1 MKSLFQMSKRALAV
15 CVAVL
20 MLIGLLPVGGLLA
33 SAATVEHMVNG
44 GVESG
49 NFSTGSW
56 ASAEIDAAITTEQT
70 HSGNYAVKMDFDN
83 GNKMLKSNVYGL
95 SDAATYTF
103 SFWYYVPAG
112 ETVQIQLMIW
122 DHTWQALPDIPQ
134 YSLPVTT
141 GSLAAHDTWLQYT
154 LDFTLNSGANALQF
168 MIYTAQAG
176 DVYYIDD
183 VSVSET
189 VADPEPEPEPTVLN
203 IDFDVET
210 DKVNS
215 VNYNSANI
223 RTYLEVQTAQTLPID
238 GWAGYSGNATLLIDG
253 VEVAA
258 KAAGLGSAN
267 KFQIYT
273 ADGTGDF
280 TGASEITIPAGT
292 TFTKDNATVRFPK
305 DFTIVKEGGAW
316 QKKSAEPEIAYTDID
331 FDVETD
337 TISSV
342 GYNDGAQ
349 RTYLVIQSAQTLPVA
364 DWGTYAG
371 NTTVLVDGVSVQAK
385 AAGMANANQFQLYFV
400 GDTTNYTTAASEI
413 TIPAGTTFTKDNAAI
428 RFTKDFTIV
437 KDGVW
442 KKKAPEAVIPDHTTT
457 VGANLPDG
465 KTNLVNFGSFDAAS
479 GFSISG
485 NGAVA
490 DGKLRM
496 ELSGSD
502 DMASFQVP
510 VTAGKTYRMSVYM
523 WVMDSSNIRID
534 GEASG
539 HKTAYQNMI
548 YSDANAIA
556 GTSLKADTEGWVE
569 MIYEFTADNT
579 ATANIY
585 FVRNYWGGNAT
596 VYLDD
601 LCIYDINEQ
610 PPVVL
615 TPSDHGGDTELPENA
630 VSAGVQNGDFN
641 ATTGQNF
648 VGNSSIENGM
658 AKIEVSGTDDY
669 IQFNGAT
676 VKAGVEYTLAFYVWI
691 TEASADMDF
700 DLYMTGAG
708 APSAWLDF
716 TLGNAAVTSNPTD
729 GIKAATDG
737 WQRVT
742 VTWTAPADGEAIF
755 GLKNYGGSATGVVY
769 IDDVSVTYE
778 KVVETPSDHGGD
790 TELPEN
796 AVSAGVQ
803 NGDFNA
809 TTGQNFVGN
818 SSIENGM
825 AKIEVSGTDDYIQ
838 FNGATVKAGVEYTL
852 AFYVWITEAS
862 ADMDFDVYM
871 TGAGA
876 PSAWLDYT
884 LGNAKVTSNPTD
896 GFKAATEG
904 WQRVTV
910 TWTAPA
916 DGEAI
921 FGLKNYSVS
930 ATGVVYIDDVSVTYE
945 DTVEYIEI
953 YANMVDLFAA
963 QAQENQNRTVFGIEI
978 DGVNIPYDA
987 SWRNFGY
994 RNVLIDGVSANIP
1007 FGTTT
1012 STNTWGMDANENKML
1027 LYLPLAAYEA
1037 TTVTIPAGTKL
1048 THPVDTTLAYEFV
1061 EDIVITK
1068 SADCG
1073 WPEMLLRGA
1082 EVALGDACR
1091 SDIVIHVPSHYAEA
1105 GLQLQYTVNGVT
1117 DTAALTAVGNG
1128 LHTASIATSLKNIGD
1143 VYALQVV
1150 DADGK
1155 AVGLP
1160 VETYSVEEYAV
1171 MIAGSEDYTEEAQN
1185 AAMMLLNA
1193 GLKAQRYFGY
1203 NLDDEIAE
1211 WVTFPQETIEA
1222 IDEHILTNLPDMV
1235 IPDGVDNYV
1244 GSSLVL
1250 KDVTKIRMYFT
1261 TQVTGSVLAGNGFYY
1276 LEIGNIDALN
1286 LDTMYDVVV
1295 DGSTYKI
1302 SVNSLVKQVIAS
1314 ESTSEA
1320 FKELARAMFLYNE
1333 AAEMM

>member
-1 MKSLFQMSKRALAV
+1 MKNVFRMSKRALAV

-70 HSGNYAVKMDFDN
+70 HSSNYAVKMDFDN

-122 DHTWQALPDIPQ
+122 DHTWQPLPNVPQ

-141 GSLAAHDTWLQYT
+141 SSLAAYDTWLQYSM
-154 LDFTLNSGANALQF
+154 DFTLNSGANALQF

-258 KAAGLGSAN
+258 KAAGLGDAN

-292 TFTKDNATVRFPK
+292 TFTKDNATISFP
-305 DFTIVKEGGAW
+305 
-316 QKKSAEPEIAYTDID
+316 
-331 FDVETD
+331 
-337 TISSV
+337 
-342 GYNDGAQ
+342 
-349 RTYLVIQSAQTLPVA
+349 
-364 DWGTYAG
+364 
-371 NTTVLVDGVSVQAK
+371 
-385 AAGMANANQFQLYFV
+385 
-400 GDTTNYTTAASEI
+400 
-413 TIPAGTTFTKDNAAI
+413 
-428 RFTKDFTIV
+428 KDFTIV

-442 KKKAPEAVIPDHTTT
+442 KKKAPEVVVPDHTASI
-457 VGANLPDG
+457 GANLPDG
-465 KTNLVNFGSFDAAS
+465 KTNLVNFGSFDSAS

-485 NGAVA
+485 NGAVV

-496 ELSGSD
+496 ELSSSD

-610 PPVVL
+610 PPVVV
-615 TPSDHGGDTELPENA
+615 TPIDHGGDTELSENA

-676 VKAGVEYTLAFYVWI
+676 VKAGMEYTLAFYVWI

-700 DLYMTGAG
+700 DVYMTGAG
-708 APSAWLDF
+708 CPNGGWLDF

-790 TELPEN
+790 TELSEN
-796 AVSAGVQ
+796 AVNAGVQ

-809 TTGQNFVGN
+809 TTGQNWVGN

-838 FNGATVKAGVEYTL
+838 FNGVTVKKDVEYTL

-862 ADMDFDVYM
+862 ADMDFDLYM

-876 PSAWLDYT
+876 PSAWLDFT
-884 LGNAKVTSNPTD
+884 LGNAQVTSNPTD

-916 DGEAI
+916 DGDVA
-921 FGLKNYSVS
+921 FGLKNYGGS

-994 RNVLIDGVSANIP
+994 RDVLIDGVSANIP

-1091 SDIVIHVPSHYAEA
+1091 SDIVIHVPSYYAEA

-1171 MIAGSEDYTEEAQN
+1171 MIAGSDAYTEEAQT
-1185 AAMMLLNA
+1185 AAITLLNA

-1222 IDEHILTNLPDMV
+1222 IDEYILTNLPDMV
-1235 IPDGVDNYV
+1235 IPDGADNYI

-1261 TQVTGSVLAGNGFYY
+1261 TQVAGSVLSGNGFYY

-1286 LDTMYDVVV
+1286 LDTMYEVVV
-1295 DGSTYKI
+1295 DGATYEI

-1320 FKELARAMFLYNE
+1320 FKELARAMFLYNQ

>member
-1 MKSLFQMSKRALAV
+1 MKSLFRMSKRALAV

-33 SAATVEHMVNG
+33 SAATVEKMVG
-44 GVESG
+44 GDFETG
-49 NFSTGSW
+49 AITGSW
-56 ASAEIDAAITTEQT
+56 QSQTNVPVVSDYAHGGSYAAKVD
-70 HSGNYAVKMDFDN
+70 YN
-83 GNKMLKSNVYGL
+83 GNPNNMLQGYVQNLTAGVP
-95 SDAATYTF
+95 YTF

-112 ETVQIQLMIW
+112 GTVQIQLMM
-122 DHTWQALPDIPQ
+122 QGVASYAALPGESNA
-134 YSLPVTT
+134 YSVPVSN
-141 GSLAAHDTWLQYT
+141 GSLAAHDTWLQFT
-154 LDFTLNSGANALQF
+154 KTFTLAEGDSGLLFQL
-168 MIYTAQAG
+168 YSRQAG

-183 VSVSET
+183 VSVTYEE
-189 VADPEPEPEPTVLN
+189 AEPEEIN
-203 IDFDVET
+203 IDIDFDVET

-292 TFTKDNATVRFPK
+292 TFTKDNVTVRFPK
-305 DFTIVKEGGAW
+305 DFTIVKEGGTW
-316 QKKSAEPEIAYTDID
+316 QKKSAEPEFTYTDID

-437 KDGVW
+437 NDGVW

-496 ELSGSD
+496 ELSGAD

-556 GTSLKADTEGWVE
+556 GTSLQADTDGWVE

-615 TPSDHGGDTELPENA
+615 TPTDHGGDNELPENA

-641 ATTGQNF
+641 ATTGQNWM
-648 VGNSSIENGM
+648 GNSSIENGM
-658 AKIEVSGTDDY
+658 AKIEVSGADDY
-669 IQFNGAT
+669 IQFNGVT
-676 VKAGVEYTLAFYVWI
+676 VKEGVEYTLAFYVWI

-700 DLYMTGAG
+700 DL
-708 APSAWLDF
+708 
-716 TLGNAAVTSNPTD
+716 
-729 GIKAATDG
+729 
-737 WQRVT
+737 
-742 VTWTAPADGEAIF
+742 
-755 GLKNYGGSATGVVY
+755 
-769 IDDVSVTYE
+769 
-778 KVVETPSDHGGD
+778 
-790 TELPEN
+790 
-796 AVSAGVQ
+796 
-803 NGDFNA
+803 
-809 TTGQNFVGN
+809 
-818 SSIENGM
+818 
-825 AKIEVSGTDDYIQ
+825 
-838 FNGATVKAGVEYTL
+838 
-852 AFYVWITEAS
+852 
-862 ADMDFDVYM
+862 YM

-921 FGLKNYSVS
+921 FGLKNYSGS

-1211 WVTFPQETIEA
+1211 WVTFPQETIDA

-1235 IPDGVDNYV
+1235 VPDGVDNYV

-1295 DGSTYKI
+1295 DGSTYQI

-1320 FKELARAMFLYNE
+1320 FKELARAMFLYNQ

>member
-1 MKSLFQMSKRALAV
+1 MKNLFRMSKRALAV

-83 GNKMLKSNVYGL
+83 GNKTLKSNVYGL

-122 DHTWQALPDIPQ
+122 DHTWQPLPDVPQ

-141 GSLAAHDTWLQYT
+141 SSLAAYDTWLQYSV
-154 LDFTLNSGANALQF
+154 DFTLNSGGNALQF

-292 TFTKDNATVRFPK
+292 TFTKDSTTVYFPK
-305 DFTIVKEGGAW
+305 DFTIVKVGGTW

-465 KTNLVNFGSFDAAS
+465 KTNLVTFGSFDAAS
-479 GFSISG
+479 GVSISG

-556 GTSLKADTEGWVE
+556 GTSLQADTEGWVE

-610 PPVVL
+610 PPVVV
-615 TPSDHGGDTELPENA
+615 TPTDHGGDNELSENA

-641 ATTGQNF
+641 ATTGQNWM
-648 VGNSSIENGM
+648 GNSSIENGM

-669 IQFNGAT
+669 IQFNGVT

-708 APSAWLDF
+708 APSAWLDY

-729 GIKAATDG
+729 GFKAATDG

-755 GLKNYGGSATGVVY
+755 GLKNYSGSATGVVY
-769 IDDVSVTYE
+769 IDDVSVT
-778 KVVETPSDHGGD
+778 
-790 TELPEN
+790 
-796 AVSAGVQ
+796 
-803 NGDFNA
+803 
-809 TTGQNFVGN
+809 
-818 SSIENGM
+818 
-825 AKIEVSGTDDYIQ
+825 
-838 FNGATVKAGVEYTL
+838 
-852 AFYVWITEAS
+852 
-862 ADMDFDVYM
+862 
-871 TGAGA
+871 
-876 PSAWLDYT
+876 
-884 LGNAKVTSNPTD
+884 
-896 GFKAATEG
+896 
-904 WQRVTV
+904 
-910 TWTAPA
+910 
-916 DGEAI
+916 
-921 FGLKNYSVS
+921 
-930 ATGVVYIDDVSVTYE
+930 
-945 DTVEYIEI
+945 
-953 YANMVDLFAA
+953 
-963 QAQENQNRTVFGIEI
+963 
-978 DGVNIPYDA
+978 
-987 SWRNFGY
+987 
-994 RNVLIDGVSANIP
+994 
-1007 FGTTT
+1007 
-1012 STNTWGMDANENKML
+1012 
-1027 LYLPLAAYEA
+1027 
-1037 TTVTIPAGTKL
+1037 
-1048 THPVDTTLAYEFV
+1048 
-1061 EDIVITK
+1061 
-1068 SADCG
+1068 
-1073 WPEMLLRGA
+1073 
-1082 EVALGDACR
+1082 
-1091 SDIVIHVPSHYAEA
+1091 
-1105 GLQLQYTVNGVT
+1105 
-1117 DTAALTAVGNG
+1117 
-1128 LHTASIATSLKNIGD
+1128 
-1143 VYALQVV
+1143 
-1150 DADGK
+1150 
-1155 AVGLP
+1155 
-1160 VETYSVEEYAV
+1160 
-1171 MIAGSEDYTEEAQN
+1171 
-1185 AAMMLLNA
+1185 
-1193 GLKAQRYFGY
+1193 
-1203 NLDDEIAE
+1203 
-1211 WVTFPQETIEA
+1211 
-1222 IDEHILTNLPDMV
+1222 
-1235 IPDGVDNYV
+1235 
-1244 GSSLVL
+1244 
-1250 KDVTKIRMYFT
+1250 
-1261 TQVTGSVLAGNGFYY
+1261 
-1276 LEIGNIDALN
+1276 
-1286 LDTMYDVVV
+1286 
-1295 DGSTYKI
+1295 
-1302 SVNSLVKQVIAS
+1302 
-1314 ESTSEA
+1314 
-1320 FKELARAMFLYNE
+1320 
-1333 AAEMM
+1333 

>member
-33 SAATVEHMVNG
+33 SAATVEKMIG
-44 GVESG
+44 GDFETG
-49 NFSTGSW
+49 AITGSW
-56 ASAEIDAAITTEQT
+56 QSQTNVPVVSDYAHGGSYAAKVD
-70 HSGNYAVKMDFDN
+70 YN
-83 GNKMLKSNVYGL
+83 GNPNNMLQGYVQNLTAGVP
-95 SDAATYTF
+95 YTF

-112 ETVQIQLMIW
+112 GTVQIQLMM
-122 DHTWQALPDIPQ
+122 QGVASYAALPGESNA
-134 YSLPVTT
+134 YSVPVSN
-141 GSLAAHDTWLQYT
+141 GSLAAHDTWLQFT
-154 LDFTLNSGANALQF
+154 KTFTLAEGDSGLLFQL
-168 MIYTAQAG
+168 YSRQAG
-176 DVYYIDD
+176 DIYYIDD
-183 VSVSET
+183 VSVSYEE
-189 VADPEPEPEPTVLN
+189 AEPEEIYVD

-305 DFTIVKEGGAW
+305 DFTIVKVGGAW
-316 QKKSAEPEIAYTDID
+316 QKKSAEPEITYTDID

-364 DWGTYAG
+364 DWGAYAG

-400 GDTTNYTTAASEI
+400 GDTTNYTTASEI
-413 TIPAGTTFTKDNAAI
+413 TVPAGTTFTKDNAAI

-437 KDGVW
+437 KKNGAWV
-442 KKKAPEAVIPDHTTT
+442 KYVPAPEVSDHTTS
-457 VGANLPDG
+457 AYPEIPEDMPNL
-465 KTNLVNFGSFDAAS
+465 AS
-479 GFSISG
+479 GGDFANGIPSDWIATTDLVTVENGMAKVTG
-485 NGAVA
+485 NSQLVTVITGDLVA
-490 DGKLRM
+490 DHTFVYSMYYWVSEANNNPQFLLQAYYADSTGEKGYAVKY
-496 ELSGSD
+496 S
-502 DMASFQVP
+502 P
-510 VTAGKTYRMSVYM
+510 VFTDVS
-523 WVMDSSNIRID
+523 
-534 GEASG
+534 
-539 HKTAYQNMI
+539 
-548 YSDANAIA
+548 
-556 GTSLKADTEGWVE
+556 EGWVRFT
-569 MIYEFTADNT
+569 YEYTLPEDASSAYRLSFQIQSLEKAS
-579 ATANIY
+579 ANGTGTMYVDDIS
-585 FVRNYWGGNAT
+585 
-596 VYLDD
+596 VYDRD
-601 LCIYDINEQ
+601 G
-610 PPVVL
+610 
-615 TPSDHGGDTELPENA
+615 TPIEIVTPTDHGGDTELSENA

-729 GIKAATDG
+729 G
-737 WQRVT
+737 
-742 VTWTAPADGEAIF
+742 
-755 GLKNYGGSATGVVY
+755 
-769 IDDVSVTYE
+769 
-778 KVVETPSDHGGD
+778 
-790 TELPEN
+790 
-796 AVSAGVQ
+796 
-803 NGDFNA
+803 
-809 TTGQNFVGN
+809 
-818 SSIENGM
+818 
-825 AKIEVSGTDDYIQ
+825 
-838 FNGATVKAGVEYTL
+838 
-852 AFYVWITEAS
+852 
-862 ADMDFDVYM
+862 
-871 TGAGA
+871 
-876 PSAWLDYT
+876 
-884 LGNAKVTSNPTD
+884 
-896 GFKAATEG
+896 FKAATEG

-921 FGLKNYSVS
+921 FGLKNYSGS

-963 QAQENQNRTVFGIEI
+963 QAQAGSNRTVFGIEI

-994 RNVLIDGVSANIP
+994 RDVLIDGVSANIP

-1235 IPDGVDNYV
+1235 IPDGADNYV

-1295 DGSTYKI
+1295 DGSTYQI

>member
-1 MKSLFQMSKRALAV
+1 MKNVFRMSKRALAV

-70 HSGNYAVKMDFDN
+70 HSSNYAVKMDFDN
-83 GNKMLKSNVYGL
+83 GNKTLKSNVYGL

-122 DHTWQALPDIPQ
+122 DHTWQPLPNVPQ
-134 YSLPVTT
+134 YSIPVTT
-141 GSLAAHDTWLQYT
+141 SSLAAYDTWLQYSV
-154 LDFTLNSGANALQF
+154 DFTLNSGANALQF
-168 MIYTAQAG
+168 MIYTAQEG

-258 KAAGLGSAN
+258 KAAGLGNAN

-273 ADGTGDF
+273 ADGSGDF
-280 TGASEITIPAGT
+280 TGASEITIPAGA
-292 TFTKDNATVRFPK
+292 TFTKDNATIRFPK
-305 DFTIVKEGGAW
+305 DFTIVKVGGTW

-479 GFSISG
+479 GVSISG

-556 GTSLKADTEGWVE
+556 GTSLQADTEGWVE

-610 PPVVL
+610 PPVVV
-615 TPSDHGGDTELPENA
+615 TPTDHGGDTELSENA

-641 ATTGQNF
+641 ATTGQNW

-669 IQFNGAT
+669 IQFNGVT
-676 VKAGVEYTLAFYVWI
+676 VKKDVEYTLAFYVWI

-716 TLGNAAVTSNPTD
+716 TLGNA
-729 GIKAATDG
+729 
-737 WQRVT
+737 Q
-742 VTWTAPADGEAIF
+742 
-755 GLKNYGGSATGVVY
+755 
-769 IDDVSVTYE
+769 
-778 KVVETPSDHGGD
+778 
-790 TELPEN
+790 
-796 AVSAGVQ
+796 
-803 NGDFNA
+803 
-809 TTGQNFVGN
+809 
-818 SSIENGM
+818 
-825 AKIEVSGTDDYIQ
+825 
-838 FNGATVKAGVEYTL
+838 
-852 AFYVWITEAS
+852 
-862 ADMDFDVYM
+862 
-871 TGAGA
+871 
-876 PSAWLDYT
+876 
-884 LGNAKVTSNPTD
+884 VTSNPTD

-921 FGLKNYSVS
+921 FGLKNYGGS

-994 RNVLIDGVSANIP
+994 RDVLIDGVSANIP

-1117 DTAALTAVGNG
+1117 ATAALTAVGNG

-1160 VETYSVEEYAV
+1160 VENYSVEEYAV

-1211 WVTFPQETIEA
+1211 WVTFPQETIDA

-1235 IPDGVDNYV
+1235 VPDGVDNYV

-1295 DGSTYKI
+1295 DGATYQI